1 MISRKDLEKMMPIVE
16 KSREDKSRDK
26 AMGHKEGSK
35 ADRASDMAQARRTLL
50 VRGNKNQKAP
60 KGFK

>member
-16 KSREDKSRDK
+16 KSREDKARDK
-26 AMGHKEGSK
+26 AMAYKEDGK
-35 ADRASDMAQARRTLL
+35 ADRAADMAQARRMLL

>member
-1 MISRKDLEKMMPIVE
+1 MISRKDLEKMMPVVE
-16 KSREDKSRDK
+16 KSREDKARDK
-26 AMGHKEGSK
+26 AMAYKEGSK
-35 ADRASDMAQARRTLL
+35 ADRAADMAQARRMLL